1 MRLSNTPN
9 PFLPPLWRKRLAW
22 RLAERRSDI
31 TNAYLLNLRPRPRQK
46 QSLDLDLLP
55 QNLIRRPRTLKEHVQ
70 RHEPLRAESRIIA
83 YTTSANRFIEFIGQ
97 KAAEDIT
104 VTDLA
109 DFRNLLEKLPSRP
122 SKAVRL
128 LPLHKQV
135 ALKVKKS
142 ALSALKICL
151 KSCRRSSASR

>member
-1 MRLSNTPN
+1 LKDP
-9 PFLPPLWRKRLAW
+9 KRSPSQTCF
-22 RLAERRSDI
+22 ER
-31 TNAYLLNLRPRPRQK
+31 Y
-46 QSLDLDLLP
+46 
-55 QNLIRRPRTLKEHVQ
+55 KEHVQ

-122 SKAVRL
+122 SKAVWL

-135 ALKVKKS
+135 EAEGE
-142 ALSALKICL
+142 KI
-151 KSCRRSSASR
+151 SPVRVENI